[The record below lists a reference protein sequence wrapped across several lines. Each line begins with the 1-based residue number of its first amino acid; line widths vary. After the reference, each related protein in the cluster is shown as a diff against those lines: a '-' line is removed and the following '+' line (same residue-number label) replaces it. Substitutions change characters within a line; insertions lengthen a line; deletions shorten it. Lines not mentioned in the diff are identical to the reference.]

1 MAEAAE
7 AERKTT
13 GQNGPLSEE
22 ELARQL
28 RREAAIF
35 FPKRQNK
42 EQPSA
47 PLPPQ
52 QKLPQEKE
60 EKAAVLQEGESAY
73 EDRPSGSLTD
83 DNAPIDRTEI
93 GNAGQEIGNAGQEI
107 KEMNAGSLDREDL
120 ARGFKLAAVL
130 GKPRGIKAWEEDE
143 F

>member
-1 MAEAAE
+1 MAE

-13 GQNGPLSEE
+13 GQTGPLSEE

-42 EQPSA
+42 EQLSA

-73 EDRPSGSLTD
+73 EGRPSGSLAD

-93 GNAGQEIGNAGQEI
+93 GNAGQEI
-107 KEMNAGSLDREDL
+107 KEMNAGPLDREDL

>member
-1 MAEAAE
+1 MAE
-7 AERKTT
+7 AERKTM
-13 GQNGPLSEE
+13 GQNVPLSEE

-35 FPKRQNK
+35 FPQRQNK
-42 EQPSA
+42 EQPSEQPSA

-73 EDRPSGSLTD
+73 EGRPSGSLAD

-93 GNAGQEIGNAGQEI
+93 GDAGQEI
-107 KEMNAGSLDREDL
+107 KEMNAGPLDREDL